1 MPCHGAYHALCIV
14 SACGRALDECM
25 GSNRYAPLLCT
36 ESSDGGSGA
45 KACARYGRKT
55 KVGRQAPCPFGGEDF
70 FAVLYMRPLHR
81 CRLGA
86 LGIAFADNA
95 SDMDGMPVHHWLPGD
110 FCRRDDGKRRCR
122 NAKIRNFVL
131 VLSSTALE
139 SVSICEMY
147 SRRTRKEMGQYDDS
161 LLPDVREEHCP

>member
-1 MPCHGAYHALCIV
+1 MTKSQKKAGEKSRRSWGGWPFTRNTGHISKQRRHNGYVMPCHGAYSALCIF
-14 SACGRALDECM
+14 AGQTRATSKCM

-95 SDMDGMPVHHWLPGD
+95 SDMDGMPVHHWRRRRRPRRED
-110 FCRRDDGKRRCR
+110 FY
-122 NAKIRNFVL
+122 N
-131 VLSSTALE
+131 
-139 SVSICEMY
+139 
-147 SRRTRKEMGQYDDS
+147 
-161 LLPDVREEHCP
+161 